1 MDIVEGGSIMTEPVE
16 NVLTF
21 ITSVDTL
28 IDPAGKKWQPMDYR
42 PMWEGE
48 ILVGFEV
55 FCYEQPLAP

>member
-1 MDIVEGGSIMTEPVE
+1 MATEPVVD
-16 NVLTF
+16 VLTF